1 MGRSTLRCGCLN
13 VYRAASF
20 KKVVGWRKAWGI
32 AKKKRAVL
40 GRSEK
45 NAEKKAKAYNID
57 NRTSTQ
63 IENHGGILQLRRFRF
78 RINYNGGVLA

>member
-1 MGRSTLRCGCLN
+1 MRCGCLN

-57 NRTSTQ
+57 NRK
-63 IENHGGILQLRRFRF
+63 LRHRLKTMAEFSNCAVSGSESITMEAF
-78 RINYNGGVLA
+78 